1 MVTFDLTL
9 SDTWQEVLNGGTRLA
24 FDVLASTTAH
34 VYLSETA
41 DNPGAASGN
50 AVQSWTPGFD
60 FQASGMTD
68 SGQRIWVKG
77 SGDIRGVRG

>member
-1 MVTFDLTL
+1 MVTFELTL
-9 SDTWQEVLNGGTRLA
+9 GDAWQEVLQGGTRLA

-41 DNPGAASGN
+41 DNPGAAIGN
-50 AVQSWTPGFD
+50 AVQSWSAGFD
-60 FQASGMTD
+60 FQAAGMTD

-77 SGDIRGVRG
+77 AGNIRGVRG

>member
-1 MVTFDLTL
+1 MVTFEL
-9 SDTWQEVLNGGTRLA
+9 SLDDTWQEVLNGGTRLA
-24 FDVLASTTAH
+24 FDVLASTAVF

-41 DNPGAASGN
+41 DNPGAAAGN
-50 AVQSWTPGFD
+50 SVQTFTPGFD

-68 SGQRIWVKG
+68 AGQRIWVKG